1 MGKTPCFQCEKLRYH
16 GYLVK
21 ELRSCKLWSA
31 APPLKKKKTQVER
44 SLWNGGKWLV
54 LKSQVSLVYTQSTEN
69 GWCQYVGGG
78 LPSSREAANMWC
90 WVDDPDFTLPPTF
103 SSVLIYW
110 TIHSLT
116 LYLHCLQHRSSVLWW
131 FLASKFL
138 WVEITGKQHKWKE
151 NSRSFKTFELL
162 LCYLTAVWP
171 WKISQTLR
179 RRKWQPTPVVFL
191 ENPMDRGAWWATV
204 HGS

>member
-1 MGKTPCFQCEKLRYH
+1 MVGVSMWGEDSRPPGKLPACGAEWLSLTP
-16 GYLVK
+16 V
-21 ELRSCKLWSA
+21 
-31 APPLKKKKTQVER
+31 
-44 SLWNGGKWLV
+44 
-54 LKSQVSLVYTQSTEN
+54 
-69 GWCQYVGGG
+69 
-78 LPSSREAANMWC
+78 
-90 WVDDPDFTLPPTF
+90 TLPPAF
-103 SSVLIYW
+103 SSVLLYW

-138 WVEITGKQHKWKE
+138 WVEITAREHKWKE
-151 NSRSFKTFELL
+151 SSKFQNLWMQ

-179 RRKWQPTPVVFL
+179 RWIWQPPPVFFL

-204 HGS
+204 HGSQELDLSEPT

>member
-1 MGKTPCFQCEKLRYH
+1 MPGVSMWGEDSPPPGKLQTCGAEWMILIP
-16 GYLVK
+16 V
-21 ELRSCKLWSA
+21 
-31 APPLKKKKTQVER
+31 
-44 SLWNGGKWLV
+44 
-54 LKSQVSLVYTQSTEN
+54 
-69 GWCQYVGGG
+69 
-78 LPSSREAANMWC
+78 
-90 WVDDPDFTLPPTF
+90 TLPPTF
-103 SSVLIYW
+103 SSVLLYW
-110 TIHSLT
+110 TIHSRT

-179 RRKWQPTPVVFL
+179 RWIWQPTPVFFL
-191 ENPMDRGAWWATV
+191 ESPMDRGAWWATV
-204 HGS
+204 HGSQELDMTEPT